1 MNSLKDFFFSNRE
14 LLEEDLSLGSN
25 DVNPIPE

>member
-1 MNSLKDFFFSNRE
+1 MNSLKDFFSNKE
-14 LLEEDLSLGSN
+14 LLEEDLLLGSN

>member
-1 MNSLKDFFFSNRE
+1 MNSLKDFFSNRE